1 MHRFFVAPE
10 AFERQPVVL
19 TGPQAHQVRRVLRM
33 RLGER
38 AMLLDGRG
46 WACEGLLI
54 AVNDADVRFQVL
66 RRWRESGEPRTQ
78 ITLLQAVLKGERF
91 GWVLQKGTEVGVSAF
106 MPVICERNVVDD
118 MEAVEDKR
126 ERWER
131 IIQEAAEQSGR
142 AFLPQLLPAQLFQ
155 QAAQPGLLPDKAG
168 ASPPLRLMLWEGE
181 RETSLNGALA
191 GCNFA
196 SGARIQ
202 VVVGPEGGFTGE
214 EVRLAR
220 SYGIRTI
227 TLGPRILRAD
237 TAGVVA
243 AAIILHEAGEMGGTE
258 LPNEL

>member
-1 MHRFFVAPE
+1 MQRFFVSPE

-19 TGPQAHQVRRVLRM
+19 TGAQAHQVRRVLRM

-38 AMLLDGRG
+38 AVLLDGRG
-46 WACEGLLI
+46 WACDGLLI
-54 AVNDADVRFQVL
+54 AVNEADVRFQVS
-66 RRWRESGEPRTQ
+66 RRWQESGEPRTQ

-118 MEAVEDKR
+118 MEAIEDKR

-142 AFLPQLLPAQLFQ
+142 AFLPQLLPA
-155 QAAQPGLLPDKAG
+155 AALP
-168 ASPPLRLMLWEGE
+168 ASGPARAPCRTKPAAPPPPADAVGRG
-181 RETSLNGALA
+181 TGSASLSDALA

-196 SGARIQ
+196 SGACIQ
-202 VVVGPEGGFTGE
+202 VLVGPEGGFTEE

-220 SYGIRTI
+220 SYGIQH
-227 TLGPRILRAD
+227 D
-237 TAGVVA
+237 HSWA
-243 AAIILHEAGEMGGTE
+243 AHLASRHRGCRGCRHHPARSG
-258 LPNEL
+258 

>member
-1 MHRFFVAPE
+1 MHRFFVSPDT
-10 AFERQPVVL
+10 FERQPVVL
-19 TGPQAHQVRRVLRM
+19 TGDQAHQVRRVLRM

-38 AMLLDGRG
+38 AVLLDGRG
-46 WACEGLLI
+46 WAYEGLLI
-54 AVNDADVRFQVL
+54 AVNDADVRFQVSQ
-66 RRWRESGEPRTQ
+66 RWQESGEPRTQ

-118 MEAVEDKR
+118 MEAIEDKR

-155 QAAQPGLLPDKAG
+155 QAAQPGLLTNGAG

-181 RETSLNGALA
+181 KEASLSDTLT

-202 VVVGPEGGFTGE
+202 VLIGPEGGFTEE

-258 LPNEL
+258 LPTEL

>member
-1 MHRFFVAPE
+1 MQRFFVSPE
-10 AFERQPVVL
+10 AFERQPVIL
-19 TGPQAHQVRRVLRM
+19 TGPQAHQIRRVLRM

-38 AMLLDGRG
+38 AVLLNGRG

-54 AVNDADVRFQVL
+54 AVTETDVRFQVSQ
-66 RRWRESGEPRTQ
+66 RWQESGEPRTQ

-106 MPVICERNVVDD
+106 MPMICERNVVDD

-155 QAAQPGLLPDKAG
+155 QAVQPGSLPGKA
-168 ASPPLRLMLWEGE
+168 AAAAPLRLLLWEGE
-181 RETSLNGALA
+181 QEASLNGALA
-191 GCNFA
+191 GCNFT

-202 VVVGPEGGFTGE
+202 VLVGPEGGFTEE

-227 TLGPRILRAD
+227 TLGPRTLRAD

>member
-1 MHRFFVAPE
+1 MQRFFVSPE
-10 AFERQPVVL
+10 AFEHQPVVL

-38 AMLLDGRG
+38 AVLLDGRG
-46 WACEGLLI
+46 WAYEGLLI
-54 AVNDADVRFQVL
+54 AVNEADVRFQVL
-66 RRWRESGEPRTQ
+66 RRWQESGEPRTQ
-78 ITLLQAVLKGERF
+78 ITLLQAVLKGEHF
-91 GWVLQKGTEVGVSAF
+91 GWVLQKGTEIGVSAF
-106 MPVICERNVVDD
+106 MPIICERNVVDD
-118 MEAVEDKR
+118 MEAIEDKR

-131 IIQEAAEQSGR
+131 IIREAAEQSGR
-142 AFLPQLLPAQLFQ
+142 AFLPQLLPAQLFPQ
-155 QAAQPGLLPDKAG
+155 VIQAGSLPNKAS

-181 RETSLNGALA
+181 RGASLSDTLI

-202 VVVGPEGGFTGE
+202 VLVGPEGGFTEE
-214 EVRLAR
+214 EVRHAR
-220 SYGIRTI
+220 SYGIRTV